1 MLGHSKKR
9 GWTRRGFRGKSVVD
23 FARNPLTTELGY
35 CDELAG
41 ALRVAGRGSAA
52 RFREFSR
59 KLPPPA
65 GLPPTATLQLGC
77 YTAGM
82 WPPSDKTEEL
92 AGAKAGDDDAVNRLI
107 ERRHRDGVRRLV
119 QMRLDQRIQR
129 RLDVSDVVQDV
140 MVEVHRRLHDY
151 LAHPSMAFH
160 LWLRQIAKDRVID
173 AHRRHRVSGKRS
185 VDREQPLLG
194 GTTDDRSTQDLA
206 AQLWDPKSRPAS
218 AAIRRKIARRVEAA
232 VAELGE
238 QDFEIIAMRHYEQV
252 LESGGRPALGFE
264 PAASMRYLRAV
275 RKLRAILGRRGDGGR
290 RGVSPMSRRAKRD
303 LS

>member
-1 MLGHSKKR
+1 
-9 GWTRRGFRGKSVVD
+9 
-23 FARNPLTTELGY
+23 
-35 CDELAG
+35 
-41 ALRVAGRGSAA
+41 
-52 RFREFSR
+52 
-59 KLPPPA
+59 
-65 GLPPTATLQLGC
+65 
-77 YTAGM
+77 M

-92 AGAKAGDDDAVNRLI
+92 LADAKAGDDDAVNRLI
-107 ERRHRDGVRRLV
+107 ERHRDGVRRLV

-140 MVEVHRRLHDY
+140 MVEAHRRLRDY

-194 GTTDDRSTQDLA
+194 GAADDRSTQDLA
-206 AQLWDPKSRPAS
+206 AQLWDPEITPAS
-218 AAIRRKIARRVEAA
+218 AAIQQEMARRVEAA

-238 QDFEIIAMRHYEQV
+238 QDFEIIAMRHYEQLSNQEV
-252 LESGGRPALGFE
+252 AQALGLTE

-275 RKLRAILGRRGDGGR
+275 RKLRAILGGDGTPDSGT
-290 RGVSPMSRRAKRD
+290 
-303 LS
+303 